1 MGNQKQPG
9 WLALDP
15 AIPLITP
22 LSLNANGV
30 PIISI
35 EPNTPKCPNT
45 GFGVPKP
52 DTGMTELFEDVSSL
66 EDCVEKVK
74 TSSIGANAL
83 KYVEDAWECTAV
95 AGATKIETH
104 ENDPFQITK
113 SCVFQG

>member
-1 MGNQKQPG
+1 VFWGEG
-9 WLALDP
+9 
-15 AIPLITP
+15 
-22 LSLNANGV
+22 GV
-30 PIISI
+30 
-35 EPNTPKCPNT
+35 
-45 GFGVPKP
+45 
-52 DTGMTELFEDVSSL
+52 TELFEDVSSL

-95 AGATKIETH
+95 AGATRIETH